1 MRAILVTLGLAGL
14 VVAPGCAKEKKKDP
28 AVKVEP
34 PAEAPSGEPAAK
46 DEAAGAGT
54 TAIEGEKPTMAN
66 KMAHCPS
73 AVPGAK
79 TDVIEDNGKVV
90 LTVTAEG
97 EARVVEI
104 QKRAEHLDKV
114 ATAPDAEVKHT
125 GMGTGGGKS
134 GRCPVVM
141 TDVTL
146 EIAKLENGVK
156 ISLSPNDAGAVGDL
170 ARMARE
176 RATAMASDGGGGHG
190 DELGADEE
198 SGDNE

>member
-1 MRAILVTLGLAGL
+1 
-14 VVAPGCAKEKKKDP
+14 
-28 AVKVEP
+28 
-34 PAEAPSGEPAAK
+34 
-46 DEAAGAGT
+46 
-54 TAIEGEKPTMAN
+54 MAN

-90 LTVTAEG
+90 ITVTAEG

-114 ATAPDAEVKHT
+114 ETAPEAEIKHT
-125 GMGTGGGKS
+125 GMGTGGGRS

-146 EIAKLENGVK
+146 EIAKQKDGVK
-156 ISLSPNDAGAVGDL
+156 ITMSPTDPAAAGDM
-170 ARMARE
+170 ARKARE
-176 RATAMASDGGGGHG
+176 RVTAMASGRGVGGGGG
-190 DELGADEE
+190 GAAADVDEDE
-198 SGDNE
+198 SSDNE

>member
-1 MRAILVTLGLAGL
+1 MTEGGSCSRLQGPEAGEAGRPDGVRGATLYVGARSGAGPRL
-14 VVAPGCAKEKKKDP
+14 NE
-28 AVKVEP
+28 
-34 PAEAPSGEPAAK
+34 AESRCER
-46 DEAAGAGT
+46 AGAGA

-73 AVPGAK
+73 AVTGAK
-79 TDVIEDNGKVV
+79 TDVVEDNGKVV
-90 LTVTAEG
+90 ITVTAEG

-104 QKRAEHLDKV
+104 QKRAEQLDKV

-146 EIAKLENGVK
+146 EIAKLANGVT
-156 ISLSPNDAGAVGDL
+156 ISLSPHDPGAVGDL

-176 RATAMASDGGGGHG
+176 RVTAMASGGGGG
-190 DELGADEE
+190 AERGADEA